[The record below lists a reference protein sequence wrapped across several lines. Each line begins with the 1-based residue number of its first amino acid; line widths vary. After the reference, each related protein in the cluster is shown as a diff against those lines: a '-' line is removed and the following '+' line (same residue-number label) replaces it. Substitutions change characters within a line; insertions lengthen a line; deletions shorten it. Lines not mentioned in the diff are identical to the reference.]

1 MSEKSEKRVIHPK
14 YAVEQYI
21 GRDNVAKVRL
31 IEPDQAPKGA
41 NLYTADEVIKICA
54 ERGLAAPYSDPVAG
68 RPISRVDRFGFRL
81 NRYRK
86 PYIAPA
92 DVGSG
97 ARAKREKTFL

>member
-1 MSEKSEKRVIHPK
+1 MSENRVIHPK
-14 YAVEQYI
+14 YALEQYV
-21 GRDNVAKVRL
+21 GRGNVDKARL
-31 IEPDQAPKGA
+31 IEPDLAPKGA

-54 ERGLAAPYSDPVAG
+54 ERGLAAPYSDPIAG
-68 RPISRVDRFGFRL
+68 RPISRVDKFSFRL

-92 DVGSG
+92 DVGTG